1 MTAGIDHLGRTVST
15 LKWTLVRLDV
25 WLLQS
30 VPSSFLLDVLCLNS
44 MLVSEFRA
52 LCLNSLLVSEF
63 RALCLNCW
71 LMTEFR
77 AYVWIWGLCLNSEP
91 YVWIQGLCLNSGMVG
106 NMFHWRAK
114 SADLCLLGPSADNYQ
129 TLEHLCWTIGFG
141 TTTVNSVKI
150 NFVNF
155 SRISTIAWF
164 NLMLTSTDDLQCDSL
179 EPG

>member
-52 LCLNSLLVSEF
+52 LCLN
-63 RALCLNCW
+63 CW
-71 LMTEFR
+71 LVTEFR

-91 YVWIQGLCLNSGMVG
+91 YDWIQGLCLNSGMVG
-106 NMFHWRAK
+106 NMFHSRAK

-150 NFVNF
+150 NFVNY

-164 NLMLTSTDDLQCDSL
+164 NLMLLSTDDLQCDSL
-179 EPG
+179 KPG